1 MIKSIF
7 GAKRR
12 PGMSREDFAAYWT
25 TTHAEKA
32 KRLPGVRRYIINLS
46 ASIGGSTRELAYDG
60 FAEVWFDDL
69 EALRRAT
76 SSPEYQVVLAD
87 EPNLFDPPTMFRVVV
102 EEHPMIEDG
111 ALTRGSR

>member
-12 PGMSREDFAAYWT
+12 PGMSREEFGRYWT

-32 KRLPGVRRYIINLS
+32 MQLPGLRRYVINLTADIGSS
-46 ASIGGSTRELAYDG
+46 ARELPYDG

-69 EALRRAT
+69 AALRAAT
-76 SSPEYQVVLAD
+76 SSPQYQVVLAD
-87 EPNLFDPPTMFRVVV
+87 EPNLFDTGTMFRVVV
-102 EEHPMIEDG
+102 DEHH
-111 ALTRGSR
+111 LVGSS

>member
-12 PGMSREDFAAYWT
+12 PGMSREEFGRYWT
-25 TTHAEKA
+25 TTHADKA
-32 KRLPGVRRYIINLS
+32 KQLPGMRRYVVNLT
-46 ASIGGSTRELAYDG
+46 AAIGSSDREMPYDG

-69 EALRRAT
+69 AALRAAT

-87 EPNLFDPPTMFRVVV
+87 EPNLFDTSTMFRVVV
-102 EEHPMIEDG
+102 DEHQMVG
-111 ALTRGSR
+111 GS

>member
-1 MIKSIF
+1 MIKTIF

-12 PGMSREDFAAYWT
+12 AGLSREDFARYWT

-32 KRLPGVRRYIINLS
+32 KQLPGLRRYVINLA
-46 ASIGGSTRELAYDG
+46 ASIGGSSREMAYDG

-76 SSPEYQVVLAD
+76 ASPQYQVILAD
-87 EPNLFDPPTMFRVVV
+87 EPNLFDPATMFRVVV
-102 EEHPMIEDG
+102 DEHQMM
-111 ALTRGSR
+111 A